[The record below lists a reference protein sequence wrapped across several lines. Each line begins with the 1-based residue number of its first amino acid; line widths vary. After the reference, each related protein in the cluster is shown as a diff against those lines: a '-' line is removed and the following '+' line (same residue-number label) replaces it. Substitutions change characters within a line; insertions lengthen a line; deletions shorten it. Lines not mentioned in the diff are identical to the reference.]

1 MKKRIADIITEI
13 LVENGIKTCFSVVG
27 GGAMHLNNAF
37 ALNSEIE
44 TIFNHHEQ
52 ACAMAAEGYARLS
65 GTMAAV
71 CVTSGPGGLN
81 ALTGVEGAWVDSIP
95 MIVIS
100 GHPRYETTVAATGLN
115 LRCRG
120 VQENDIIYAVKKITK
135 YAKLVIE
142 PLSIRRE
149 MQKAIKIAMDGRRG
163 PVWLDIP
170 LNVQGA
176 IVETDDLEKEEP
188 FQSEVPAVTK
198 NHIKQVV
205 ALLSE
210 AKRPC
215 ILTGSGIRASNAIKE
230 FREFAS
236 KLGVPIVGGALQ
248 GDICYNGQDNYFGI
262 SGSSGPRI
270 GNFILQNAD
279 MILVLANSLAFKQTG
294 FNQKAFAPDAKIV
307 MIDAQR
313 DEGLKP
319 GLIVEFFI
327 HGEIK
332 DFFNKYLQYGKSIA
346 VDEKWFSYCKM
357 LQSRFSPYEAL
368 ENHGTIA
375 PDERVSA
382 LHFWK
387 EFMDKA
393 KPQTVITL
401 GNSSCVAG
409 ILQEGVNSL
418 EQRILVNYNCG
429 SMGDDLPQAIGAAIV
444 TKDEVYCITGD
455 GSIMMNLQE
464 LQTIRQYGLPIK
476 VVLFMNNG
484 YAALR
489 NTWSNF
495 FHGIYAGCDQDSGVS
510 FPEFGM
516 IAKAFGF
523 PYFQC
528 NQTRD
533 LAEGLAW
540 IDDQKGAAIL
550 GIAQQIND
558 IQAPKV
564 ASKMLED
571 GTFITPALHD
581 MSPFLS
587 EDELYELMTAWK

>member
-1 MKKRIADIITEI
+1 MKKRVADMITEI

-65 GTMAAV
+65 GAMAAV

-81 ALTGVEGAWVDSIP
+81 ALTGVEGAWVDSVP

-120 VQENDIIYAVKKITK
+120 VQENDIVYAVKKITK
-135 YAKLVIE
+135 YAKLVTE
-142 PLSIRRE
+142 PLAIRRE

-176 IVETDDLEKEEP
+176 IIETDDLEKEEP
-188 FQSEVPAVTK
+188 FQSEVPEVTE
-198 NHIKQVV
+198 NHVKKVA

-215 ILTGSGIRASNAIKE
+215 ILTGSGIRTGNAIE
-230 FREFAS
+230 GFRKFVS
-236 KLGVPIVGGALQ
+236 MVNVPIVGGALQ

-279 MILVLANSLAFKQTG
+279 TILVLANSLAFKQTG
-294 FNQKAFAPDAKIV
+294 FNQEAFAPHAKIV

-319 GLIVEFFI
+319 GLTVETFI

-332 DFFNKYLQYGKSIA
+332 DFFNKYLQHGKSITA
-346 VDEKWFSYCKM
+346 DESWFSYCKM
-357 LQSRFSPYEAL
+357 LQKRFPPYEAL
-368 ENHGTIA
+368 KNHEPIA
-375 PDERVSA
+375 PEERVSA

-387 EFMDKA
+387 KFMDEA
-393 KPQTVITL
+393 KPQTIITL

-409 ILQEGVNSL
+409 ILQEGINSF

-429 SMGDDLPQAIGAAIV
+429 SMGDDLPQAIGASIV
-444 TKDEVYCITGD
+444 TRDEVYCITGD

-464 LQTIRQYGLPIK
+464 LQTIRHYGLQVK

-495 FHGIYAGCDQDSGVS
+495 FNGTYAGCDQESGVS
-510 FPEFGM
+510 FPEFSM
-516 IAKAFGF
+516 IAKAFEF

-528 NQTRD
+528 DQAKD
-533 LAEGLAW
+533 LEEGLAW
-540 IDDQKGAAIL
+540 LRDQKGAAVL

-564 ASKMLED
+564 TSKMLED

-587 EDELYELMTAWK
+587 EDELCELMITWK